1 MDGQFD
7 MIRRAFAILKK
18 RGLRVLVRTVTLRI
32 RGVLASRAKLFQVHQ
47 QLFIGKSGIE
57 IGGPSAVFA
66 KWGFFPVYPLV
77 ACLDNVNFS
86 STTTWLADGSS
97 SGIYRYNNGTQ
108 YGTQYIA
115 EATAMG
121 KLASGSYDFV
131 ISSHMLEH
139 TANPILVLT
148 ECVRILK
155 ENGTIAF
162 VLPDKK
168 FTFDHRRP
176 VTTIAHL
183 IADFEAGTEENDLT
197 HLPEI
202 LLLHDFMRDP
212 DAGDNAEFKN
222 RCLRNFEN
230 RCMHHHVFDV
240 SLAVELLNYIGL
252 SVCATEEIQPHH
264 ILILAR
270 KMTPRISSE
279 ALSN

>member
-1 MDGQFD
+1 

-18 RGLRVLVRTVTLRI
+18 RGLRVLVRAATFRI
-32 RGVLASRAKLFQVHQ
+32 RGAMARRAKLFQLHQ
-47 QLFIGKSGIE
+47 HLFIGKSGIE

-66 KWGFFPVYPLV
+66 NRGIFPVYPLV

-86 STTTWLADGSS
+86 STTTWPAGGSS
-97 SGIYRYNNGTQ
+97 SAIYRYNNGTQ
-108 YGTQYIA
+108 HGTQYIA
-115 EATAMG
+115 EATSMG
-121 KLASGSYDFV
+121 KLASDSYDFV

-139 TANPILVLT
+139 TANPVLVLI
-148 ECVRILK
+148 ECERILK
-155 ENGTIAF
+155 EYGTIAF
-162 VLPDKK
+162 VLPNKK

-202 LLLHDFMRDP
+202 LLLHDLMRDP
-212 DAGDNAEFKN
+212 DAGDNVEFKN

-252 SVCATEEIQPHH
+252 SVCATEETQPHH

-270 KMTPRISSE
+270 KMTPRIPSE